1 MSPRKERRQTE
12 ELYTPKAVIGEE
24 ALKQYLRGTG
34 LDAKENEEIGED
46 EKFKLYPASG
56 RVAVK
61 LKDIERTTKSGITLI
76 SDASAP
82 KPSVG
87 TVAAVCKEYELE
99 GEDYEPLYPIGSI
112 VIFGKYTG
120 TRLQVGRDTYI
131 VMRESDILAELV
143 ASEGTTVISSTKVKV
158 SDHSPD

>member
-1 MSPRKERRQTE
+1 MSPRKERRESET
-12 ELYTPKAVIGEE
+12 LYTPKAVIGDE
-24 ALKQYLRGTG
+24 ALKQYLRGAG
-34 LDAKENEEIGED
+34 LDAQDNEEIGEE

-61 LKDIERTTKSGITLI
+61 LKDFERTTKSGIVLI
-76 SDASAP
+76 SDASGP

-120 TRLQVGRDTYI
+120 TRLQVGREIFI

-143 ASEGTTVISSTKVKV
+143 ASDSPDAVSSTKVKV
-158 SDHSPD
+158 SDNSPD

>member
-1 MSPRKERRQTE
+1 MPKKERRQE
-12 ELYTPKAVIGEE
+12 PELFTPKAVVGDE
-24 ALKQYLRGTG
+24 ALKQYLRGSG
-34 LDAKENEEIGED
+34 LDAEKNEEIGEE
-46 EKFKLYPASG
+46 EKFKLYPSSG

-61 LKDIERTTKSGITLI
+61 LKDIERTTKSGIVLL

-120 TRLQVGRDTYI
+120 TRLSVGRDTYI

-143 ASEGTTVISSTKVKV
+143 ASEGTEIVSSTKVKV
-158 SDHSPD
+158 SDHSSD